1 MGKRNGA
8 STGKVR
14 ACMCFRAARC
24 AMMLCYADVD
34 ESRVDL
40 AAACL
45 AGAESAGGLES
56 SDNWAFVL
64 HALFSLFLSFPA
76 MMMMMIMM
84 MLMIV
89 MMMIIMS
96 MMDGV
101 G

>member
-1 MGKRNGA
+1 
-8 STGKVR
+8 
-14 ACMCFRAARC
+14 
-24 AMMLCYADVD
+24 MMLCYADVD

-89 MMMIIMS
+89 MMMMHHEH
-96 MMDGV
+96 DGWS
-101 G
+101 GLIFEAGGGGGGGGRSRHEDKI